1 MIIYFLIVSFFSFL
15 IFLYII
21 KYKRTV
27 SEYSN
32 KCSKLLEESLEL
44 QDDLNS
50 LKDKNVELSNKL
62 IKQENIIL
70 EYKLRINSL
79 DSENNFFKKELNN
92 QKDYFENMKLNFK
105 HEFENLA
112 NSILEQK
119 TKSLNEITEKNFYN
133 LLHPFKEKLINFERS
148 IEQKYLNDINERN
161 SLKYEIESLVKLNQQ
176 MSDETKSLTQALK
189 GDAKFQGDWGEFI
202 LEKTL
207 EISGLRKEFEY
218 TTQSS
223 YKDSEGDMYRP
234 DVIIHLPEN
243 KHIIIDA
250 KVSLKAY
257 EKYRTSCDEIERK
270 KAIEEHIF
278 SIKKHIIILSEK
290 PYTELRDLK
299 TPEFVFL
306 FIPIENA
313 YSLAMHFQKDLSEF
327 AWSKKIALVTATT
340 LLTSLKTVASIWKL
354 ENQNKNALEIARE
367 GGKLYD
373 KFVGFMDDFE
383 KIGKTFEQGQKQYS
397 DAFNK
402 LKLGSGNIFKRIE
415 NLKELGATPQ
425 KQIKQEFIE

>member
-1 MIIYFLIVSFFSFL
+1 MIIYFLIISLFFLF
-15 IFLYII
+15 IVIYII
-21 KYKRTV
+21 KYKKIV
-27 SEYSN
+27 SEYSVKCN
-32 KCSKLLEESLEL
+32 KLIEENYE
-44 QDDLNS
+44 QTDELNS
-50 LKDKNVELSNKL
+50 LKEKNSELSNKL
-62 IKQENIIL
+62 TKQENLIL
-70 EYKLRINSL
+70 EYKLKLNSL
-79 DSENNFFKKELNN
+79 ESENNFFQKELNN
-92 QKDYFENMKLNFK
+92 QKDYFNFIKINFK

-119 TKSLNEITEKNFYN
+119 TKTINEMAEKNFSN
-133 LLHPFKEKLINFERS
+133 LLHPFKEKLINFEKS
-148 IEQKYLNDINERN
+148 IELKYINELNDRN
-161 SLKYEIESLVKLNQQ
+161 SLKFEIESLVKLNQQ
-176 MSDETKSLTQALK
+176 MSDETRSLTQALK
-189 GDAKFQGDWGEFI
+189 GDSKFQGDWGEFI

-218 TTQSS
+218 TTQTSFT
-223 YKDSEGDMYRP
+223 DSEGDKYRP

-257 EKYRTSCDEIERK
+257 EKYRSSTDEIERK
-270 KAIEEHIF
+270 KAIDEHIY
-278 SIKKHIIILSEK
+278 SIKKHIILLSEK
-290 PYTELRDLK
+290 PYTELKELK

-313 YSLAMHFQKDLSEF
+313 YLIAMHFQKELSEF
-327 AWSKKIALVTATT
+327 AWSRKIALVTATT

-373 KFVGFMDDFE
+373 KFVGFMEDFE
-383 KIGKTFEQGQKQYS
+383 KIGKTFDLGQRQYS

-402 LKLGSGNIFKRIE
+402 LKNGGGNIFKRIE
-415 NLKELGATPQ
+415 NLKELGATPI